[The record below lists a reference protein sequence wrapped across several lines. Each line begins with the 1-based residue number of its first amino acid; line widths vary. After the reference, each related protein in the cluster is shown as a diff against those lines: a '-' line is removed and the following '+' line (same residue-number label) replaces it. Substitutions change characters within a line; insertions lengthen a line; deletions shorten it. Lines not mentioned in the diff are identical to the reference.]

1 MAQSDGSSGGNGGVL
16 GSIPK
21 PASVYRSTPRVTQA
35 EFGNQRDAT
44 SIDD

>member
-21 PASVYRSTPRVTQA
+21 AGVSLQKYAKSYTSGVRKP
-35 EFGNQRDAT
+35 EGRDEHR
-44 SIDD
+44 